1 MNISNFQN
9 KKYLLIVLSLVII
22 LLSYFFLF
30 KGFGKVDEWKYTYS
44 SPEKYLIGGAVIG
57 GIIIIGWIIFSIYLI
72 ISGKPLINSD
82 GSKTRN
88 PKRFMGIFLLA
99 GPLFLLLISFILIIN
114 NFEIILFSV
123 PILLLIFLIG
133 GIIYSIKN
141 KVKIALIP
149 LVIVPIVII
158 GLGGFVMLFSSGIFD
173 GAMYK
178 SISAVSSMAESAN
191 IGFSTGGAKDINNF
205 RKNIENNYLPLP
217 TDITYEGLFYDY
229 YFDTGEKEVCTKLF
243 CPSYNYAIS
252 KDPFSKEEEYYLSV
266 GLNSGV
272 KESDFKRKKLNLVI
286 VLDISG
292 SMSSAFNSYYYDQ
305 FGKSQLIEDADNEDN
320 QKSKM
325 QVAREAVVGLLDH
338 LNPDDRFGMVLFD
351 DVAYLGKPLSL
362 VSDTDMNS
370 IKGHI
375 LELQPRGGT
384 YFEAGYKDGTKL
396 FDEYLNTDQSEY
408 ENRIIFITDAM
419 PNIGQISEEGLFG
432 LTKENADNK
441 IYTTFIGVG
450 VDFNTELIEYITK
463 IRGANYYFVHSAKE
477 FKTRMDDE
485 FEYMVTPL
493 VFNLLLK
500 LDSPGFEIEKVYGS
514 PEANEATGE
523 IMKVNTLFPSKREEQ
538 ETRGGIV
545 ILKLK
550 KISPNAILKLKV
562 SYEDRL
568 GKVDTNEVEVKLET
582 KTPDFYENTGIRKG
596 IILSRYADLMKNWI
610 NDERESY
617 TKQQPIKPAVNK
629 IKGIVIPPDFEGSQ
643 LGRWERQSVPLRVS
657 QEYKDLIKEF
667 KIYFESEMNVIR
679 DTTLSKEITV
689 MNKLTE

>member
-1 MNISNFQN
+1 MSN
-9 KKYLLIVLSLVII
+9 
-22 LLSYFFLF
+22 
-30 KGFGKVDEWKYTYS
+30 
-44 SPEKYLIGGAVIG
+44 
-57 GIIIIGWIIFSIYLI
+57 SI
-72 ISGKPLINSD
+72 
-82 GSKTRN
+82 
-88 PKRFMGIFLLA
+88 A
-99 GPLFLLLISFILIIN
+99 SF
-114 NFEIILFSV
+114 
-123 PILLLIFLIG
+123 
-133 GIIYSIKN
+133 
-141 KVKIALIP
+141 
-149 LVIVPIVII
+149 
-158 GLGGFVMLFSSGIFD
+158 
-173 GAMYK
+173 
-178 SISAVSSMAESAN
+178 
-191 IGFSTGGAKDINNF
+191 GFSTGGAKDINNF

-396 FDEYLNTDQSEY
+396 FDEYMDTDQSEY

-463 IRGANYYFVHSAKE
+463 IRE
-477 FKTRMDDE
+477 
-485 FEYMVTPL
+485 
-493 VFNLLLK
+493 
-500 LDSPGFEIEKVYGS
+500 
-514 PEANEATGE
+514 
-523 IMKVNTLFPSKREEQ
+523 
-538 ETRGGIV
+538 
-545 ILKLK
+545 
-550 KISPNAILKLKV
+550 
-562 SYEDRL
+562 
-568 GKVDTNEVEVKLET
+568 
-582 KTPDFYENTGIRKG
+582 
-596 IILSRYADLMKNWI
+596 
-610 NDERESY
+610 
-617 TKQQPIKPAVNK
+617 
-629 IKGIVIPPDFEGSQ
+629 
-643 LGRWERQSVPLRVS
+643 
-657 QEYKDLIKEF
+657 
-667 KIYFESEMNVIR
+667 
-679 DTTLSKEITV
+679 
-689 MNKLTE
+689 

>member
-1 MNISNFQN
+1 
-9 KKYLLIVLSLVII
+9 VLSLVII

-396 FDEYLNTDQSEY
+396 FDEYMDTDQSEY

-463 IRGANYYFVHSAKE
+463 IRGANYYSVHSGKE
-477 FKTRMDDE
+477 FKQRMDNE

-493 VFNLLLK
+493 AFNLNLN
-500 LDSPGFEIEKVYGS
+500 LDAKGYKIEKVYGS

-523 IMKVNTLFPSKREEQ
+523 IMKVNTLFPSKKENK

-550 KISPNAILKLKV
+550 KISSNADLKLRV

-568 GKVDTNEVEVKLET
+568 GKVDTNEVAVKLES
-582 KTPDFYENTGIRKG
+582 KTSDFYENTGIRKG
-596 IILSRYADLMKNWI
+596 ILLSRYADLMKNWI
-610 NDERESY
+610 NDEKESY
-617 TKQQPIKPAVNK
+617 TKQQPIKPAVNR
-629 IKGIVIPPDFEGSQ
+629 IEGIVIPPDFEEPQ
-643 LGRWERQSVPLRVS
+643 LGKWERQSIPLKVS

-667 KIYFESEMNVIR
+667 KIYFESEMNVIG
-679 DTTLSKEITV
+679 DNTLSKEINV
-689 MNKLTE
+689 MNKLIE